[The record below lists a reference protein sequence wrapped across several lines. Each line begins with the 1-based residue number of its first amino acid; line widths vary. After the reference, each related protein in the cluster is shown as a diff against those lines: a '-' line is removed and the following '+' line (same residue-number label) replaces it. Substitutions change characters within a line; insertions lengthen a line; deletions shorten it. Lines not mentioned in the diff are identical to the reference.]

1 MRRGPVSE
9 WQNIGVRFGEVPDA
23 RRSAGGEAPVMESRA
38 ESQVHPRDAEAM
50 RLFREEFIRKPAR
63 RAGSVFAVLTIALVG
78 ATAAGGDTTA
88 ATKGAPGFEVSA
100 AADTFV
106 RAEILG
112 SNAG

>member
-1 MRRGPVSE
+1 MPG
-9 WQNIGVRFGEVPDA
+9 A
-23 RRSAGGEAPVMESRA
+23 RRAAKLPSWRA
-38 ESQVHPRDAEAM
+38 ELSNQVHPRDAEAM

-88 ATKGAPGFEVSA
+88 ATKGAPGFEVGA

-106 RAEILG
+106 RAEILALERG
-112 SNAG
+112 LKRRREGAQSLDAA